1 VVDLRQLAEDQRNS
15 TAASIATLDA
25 ATPLDLTQ
33 APLFRARL
41 IRLEDQQYRLYLVLS
56 HIIFDGV
63 AIYRVFLPEL
73 AALYQARVDGRPS
86 PLKDLDVQ
94 YPDYSCWQ
102 RKSLG
107 VDALA
112 SHIAFW
118 RQKLGDDLPVLN
130 LPTDNPRP
138 SVQTFRGS
146 MYPFALSSELT
157 DAVRSLARQEGVTL
171 FQTLLAGF
179 AALLSRYAGQD
190 DLAIGS
196 VTAGRDRPETQSLLG
211 YFLNTVV
218 LRTDLTGDPP
228 FREVLRRV
236 RNVTLETLD
245 HDSVPFR
252 QLIHELNAPR
262 DLSRNPC
269 SR

>member
-1 VVDLRQLAEDQRNS
+1 M
-15 TAASIATLDA
+15 
-25 ATPLDLTQ
+25 
-33 APLFRARL
+33 FRARL

-73 AALYQARVDGRPS
+73 AALYQARDDGRPS
-86 PLKDLDVQ
+86 PLKDLDTQ

-102 RKSLG
+102 RKSVG
-107 VDALA
+107 PDTFAP
-112 SHIAFW
+112 HIEFW

-130 LPTDNPRP
+130 LSPADNPRP

-157 DAVRSLARQEGVTL
+157 DAVRSLAKQEGVTL

-179 AALLSRYAGQD
+179 AALLSRYSGQD

-218 LRTDLTGDPP
+218 LRTDLSGDPS

-236 RNVTLETLD
+236 RNVTLETRSRLRSVQAT
-245 HDSVPFR
+245 DS
-252 QLIHELNAPR
+252 
-262 DLSRNPC
+262 
-269 SR
+269 